1 MDWMKLQRL
10 CWRIVLIVF
19 VTQTYPG
26 LDLLQHL
33 HDVRCVLYDCWR
45 TTECGPVLPPR
56 AYRLG
61 RELTSALSTRHHANM
76 LLVTEGAGEGEKSVT
91 LQLPSDQMSKKLT
104 KFSPF
109 H

>member
-33 HDVRCVLYDCWR
+33 HDGDHQGSHWEGPQMGRMTVSLSVRC
-45 TTECGPVLPPR
+45 
-56 AYRLG
+56 
-61 RELTSALSTRHHANM
+61 
-76 LLVTEGAGEGEKSVT
+76 
-91 LQLPSDQMSKKLT
+91 
-104 KFSPF
+104 
-109 H
+109 